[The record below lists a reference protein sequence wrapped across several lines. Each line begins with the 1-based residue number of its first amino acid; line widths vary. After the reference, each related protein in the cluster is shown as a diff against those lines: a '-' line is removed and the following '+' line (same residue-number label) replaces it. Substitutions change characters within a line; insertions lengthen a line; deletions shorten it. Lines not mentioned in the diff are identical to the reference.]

1 MLTTHNLT
9 KIAALNDAARKSF
22 LGFRADVAITH
33 KPVLITS
40 QTSNAILLCQDDW
53 DATMEMLYLLS
64 KPNMQNSIISGMR
77 ENHRGLPTDLDW

>member
-1 MLTTHNLT
+1 LKKYTLAEAQDKLEELVT
-9 KIAALNDAARKSF
+9 
-22 LGFRADVAITH
+22 DVAITH